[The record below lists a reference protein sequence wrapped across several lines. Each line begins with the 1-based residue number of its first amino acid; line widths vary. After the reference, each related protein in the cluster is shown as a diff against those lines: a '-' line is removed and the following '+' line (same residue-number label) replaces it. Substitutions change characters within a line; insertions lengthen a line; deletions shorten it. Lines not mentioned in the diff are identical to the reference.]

1 MFYNINEF
9 NSILNLHNYILFR
22 TSRKVDTLLLYNM
35 DGKVWFPIAASAGP
49 KPTAYHSSVIMGD
62 YMLSYGKLFP
72 QLCLKSR
79 R

>member
-1 MFYNINEF
+1 
-9 NSILNLHNYILFR
+9 
-22 TSRKVDTLLLYNM
+22 M
-35 DGKVWFPIAASAGP
+35 DGKVWFPIAAPAGP
-49 KPTAYHSSVIMGD
+49 KPTAYHSSVIMGDYMLSFGKLFPQHIILQLFIMGD